1 MSAAPAP
8 KPEPQTVTA
17 RSPLAG
23 CTILIVCVL
32 VLVFLVGFSTW
43 ALFRQ
48 ADEIAKFTSDKPVA
62 IAIAPTED
70 READLNHLS
79 ERLEGFRQSLDGS
92 AEVKLELSKD
102 DLNTAIAAFPALSE
116 LKGAFN
122 VREIRED
129 GRLVL
134 DTSLKMNGKPRRT
147 REGEEGFVTADPRY
161 LNGTLIARPEL
172 AGEEIVL
179 RIDAIEIPGNTVPEP
194 FRQQMSPYRVTERYK
209 TDPTLG
215 PVMKKLTGLT
225 VTGGKIVLRK
235 QPGENAPGTITK
247 DQVDSGAKR
256 LFLWLGVAASIF
268 LAFVGLIL
276 FIGIRAKRRKEQE
289 AAGKNL

>member
-1 MSAAPAP
+1 MSAAPAS
-8 KPEPQTVTA
+8 EPQTVTA

-48 ADEIAKFTSDKPVA
+48 ADEIAKFTADKPVP
-62 IAIAPTED
+62 IVIAPTED

-79 ERLEGFRQSLDGS
+79 ERLEGFRQSLDGT
-92 AEVKLELSKD
+92 AETKLELSAD
-102 DLNTAIAAFPALSE
+102 DLNTAIAAFATLNE
-116 LKGAFN
+116 LKGAFH

-147 REGEEGFVTADPRY
+147 REGEEGYVTSDPRY

-172 AGEEIVL
+172 ADQEIVL
-179 RIDAIEIPGNTVPEP
+179 RIDSIEVPGASVPEQ
-194 FRQQMSPYRVTERYK
+194 FRQQMSPYRITERYK
-209 TDPTLG
+209 TDPVLG
-215 PVMKKLTGLT
+215 AAMKQLTGLT
-225 VTGGKIVLRK
+225 VTGGKVVLRK
-235 QPGENAPGTITK
+235 QPGETAPGTITN

-256 LFLWLGVAASIF
+256 LFRWLGVACCVF
-268 LAFVGLIL
+268 LVFVGLIL
-276 FIGIRAKRRKEQE
+276 FIGMRAKRRKEQE
-289 AAGKNL
+289 AAK

>member
-1 MSAAPAP
+1 MSAAPAS
-8 KPEPQTVTA
+8 EPQTVTA

-48 ADEIAKFTSDKPVA
+48 ADEIAKFTSDKPA
-62 IAIAPTED
+62 PIAIAPTED

-79 ERLEGFRQSLDGS
+79 ERLEGFRQSLDGT

-102 DLNTAIAAFPALSE
+102 DLNTAIAAFPALTE

-129 GRLVL
+129 GKLVL

-147 REGEEGFVTADPRY
+147 REGEEGYVTSDPRY

-172 AGEEIVL
+172 ADQEIVL
-179 RIDAIEIPGNTVPEP
+179 RIDSIEVPGASVPEQ
-194 FRQQMSPYRVTERYK
+194 FRQQMSPYRITERYK
-209 TDPTLG
+209 TDTTLG

-225 VTGGKIVLRK
+225 VTGGKVVLRR
-235 QPGENAPGTITK
+235 QPGETAPGTITN

-256 LFLWLGVAASIF
+256 LFRWLGLAASAF
-268 LAFVGLIL
+268 LALVGLLL
-276 FIGIRAKRRKEQE
+276 FIGMRAKRRKEQE
-289 AAGKNL
+289 AAGQ